1 MWWRELS
8 VHVRLCTYIELSVH
22 KSVRG
27 VHFQSVRN
35 RLVKPVLRWKFDRL
49 GGWSLFLGLS
59 VHLSRWNKMY
69 TYPLRSISIISLTGR
84 KTEEQKTGKN
94 CPLLYLLLALSL
106 FSVCLPCPCWSVLP
120 FVRIHSLYPQ
130 SLHLKVSTRTH
141 IMSTDA
147 DHVFYYY
154 ITMYYIFL

>member
-1 MWWRELS
+1 
-8 VHVRLCTYIELSVH
+8 
-22 KSVRG
+22 
-27 VHFQSVRN
+27 
-35 RLVKPVLRWKFDRL
+35 
-49 GGWSLFLGLS
+49 
-59 VHLSRWNKMY
+59 MY

-141 IMSTDA
+141 IMSTDEEGSENFSDGGDA
-147 DHVFYYY
+147 VAQRQRKHARDASSSLPKLLKASKIRKVQHIAFSNLRAEIGGRGMQNIAFSNLRAANRQHVE
-154 ITMYYIFL
+154 